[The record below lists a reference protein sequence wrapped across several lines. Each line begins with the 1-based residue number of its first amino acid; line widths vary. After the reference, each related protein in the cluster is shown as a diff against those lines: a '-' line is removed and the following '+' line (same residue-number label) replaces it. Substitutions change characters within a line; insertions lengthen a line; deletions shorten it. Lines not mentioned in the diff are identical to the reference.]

1 MESIYWVID
10 HACHRKC
17 RHCYDDRFRPYV
29 RGALEER
36 VRESESV
43 FSKIIEN
50 LPDTLGYTD
59 DDGRR
64 HAGRIILA
72 GGEVLVDPVRERL
85 LYPILESLNAKYG
98 DEANIIVQTT
108 GDLVTESI
116 LDNLLSHNIWMVS
129 VAGMDDYHV
138 GHEGEKRLP
147 LIEKLHA
154 LFKSRGMRETE
165 DGGPV
170 RTSSDT
176 PTAFYHMF
184 GASEDAWIGKLW
196 PRGRAWE
203 NGLTTAT
210 LADNFCNA
218 WSGGLKFLEYGKA
231 GSEVSIEPDG
241 SVYPCCLKTAS
252 PLGNITQEPLIDM
265 LRSLATEPAL
275 QAINKGGP
283 AVMGETYGWSR
294 DYFIVRS
301 TATMPTGKTC
311 SNLCIGCDAFFR
323 EELAPVLERLAS
335 ERVCSSRD
343 KTHAS
348 A

>member
-1 MESIYWVID
+1 MRD
-10 HACHRKC
+10 
-17 RHCYDDRFRPYV
+17 
-29 RGALEER
+29 ALEKK
-36 VRESESV
+36 VRESESA
-43 FSKIIEN
+43 FAAIIEN

-59 DDGRR
+59 DEGRK

-72 GGEVLVDPVRERL
+72 GGEVLVDPVRERV
-85 LYPILESLNAKYG
+85 LYPILKKLNAKYG
-98 DEANIIVQTT
+98 GDVNIIIQTT
-108 GDLVTESI
+108 GDRITDTI
-116 LDNLLSHNIWMVS
+116 LDELLAHNIWMVS

-154 LFKSRGMRETE
+154 LFASRGMRETGE
-165 DGGPV
+165 AGPV
-170 RTSSDT
+170 RTSSDKA
-176 PTAFYHMF
+176 TAFYHMF

-218 WSGGLKFLEYGKA
+218 WSGGLKFLDYGKA
-231 GSEVSIEPDG
+231 GSEISIEPDG
-241 SVYPCCLKTAS
+241 SVYPCCLKTAA

-265 LRSLATEPAL
+265 LASLAAVPAL
-275 QAINKGGP
+275 QAINKGDP
-283 AVMGETYGWSR
+283 AIMGETYGWSR
-294 DYFIVRS
+294 DDFIARS

-323 EELAPVLERLAS
+323 EEIAPVLERLAN
-335 ERVCSSRD
+335 ERVRGGRD

-348 A
+348 T